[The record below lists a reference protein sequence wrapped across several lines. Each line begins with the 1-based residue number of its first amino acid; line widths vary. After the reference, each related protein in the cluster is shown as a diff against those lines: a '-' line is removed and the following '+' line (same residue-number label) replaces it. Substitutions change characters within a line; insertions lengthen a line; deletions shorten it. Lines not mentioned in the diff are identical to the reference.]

1 MRLLRD
7 VKERRRRWTTRIESW
22 GGGEAACQ
30 VPLGGL
36 ILLLHSSTV
45 FALYWTPHCSE
56 LTQYTA
62 GLHCAGLV
70 FLVVNL

>member
-1 MRLLRD
+1 MTLID
-7 VKERRRRWTTRIESW
+7 SW
-22 GGGEAACQ
+22 GGGEAGCQ
-30 VPLGGL
+30 DPLGGL
-36 ILLLHSSTV
+36 ILLHSSTV

-62 GLHCAGLV
+62 ELHCTQLV